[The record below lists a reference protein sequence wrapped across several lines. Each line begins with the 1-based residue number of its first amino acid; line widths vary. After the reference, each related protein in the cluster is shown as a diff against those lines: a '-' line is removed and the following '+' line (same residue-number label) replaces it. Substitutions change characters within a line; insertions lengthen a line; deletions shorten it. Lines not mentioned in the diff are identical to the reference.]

1 MRLVSALGTVLLAG
15 AVSLA
20 VTWGVH
26 AWRTPVAATSDDP
39 FDVLDLTAEQKAKIH
54 EIAMA
59 HHPNLLAR
67 QAAVDS
73 ERQKLA
79 ALLAAP
85 GVLDEPA
92 VERALLEVARLE
104 SELDRE
110 VAKNLIELP
119 GNLLGPML
127 HRIANGH
134 HLEPILERPQSRQV
148 PRLPSR
154 SHANDTHSQFHSYLY
169 LEIVRGL
176 SR

>member
-1 MRLVSALGTVLLAG
+1 MRLFSALGTVFLAG

-26 AWRTPVAATSDDP
+26 SWRTPVAATSDDP
-39 FDVLDLTAEQKAKIH
+39 FAVLDLTAEQKAKIH

-59 HHPNLLAR
+59 HHPNLVAR

-85 GVLDEPA
+85 GALDETA
-92 VERALLEVARLE
+92 VERSLLEVARLE

-110 VAKNLIELP
+110 VAKNLIELRPLLSEAQQKTLFQHIELRHPRNARPAP
-119 GNLLGPML
+119 G
-127 HRIANGH
+127 
-134 HLEPILERPQSRQV
+134 ERP
-148 PRLPSR
+148 
-154 SHANDTHSQFHSYLY
+154 
-169 LEIVRGL
+169 
-176 SR
+176 

>member
-1 MRLVSALGTVLLAG
+1 MRLFSALGTVLLAG

-20 VTWGVH
+20 VTWGLH
-26 AWRTPVAATSDDP
+26 SWRTPVAATSDDP

-79 ALLAAP
+79 ALLAAS
-85 GVLDEPA
+85 GVLDETA
-92 VERALLEVARLE
+92 VERSLLEVARLE

-110 VAKNLIELP
+110 VAKNLIELRP
-119 GNLLGPML
+119 LLSEAQQKTLFQHIELRHPKNARPVSG
-127 HRIANGH
+127 
-134 HLEPILERPQSRQV
+134 ERP
-148 PRLPSR
+148 
-154 SHANDTHSQFHSYLY
+154 
-169 LEIVRGL
+169 
-176 SR
+176 

>member
-1 MRLVSALGTVLLAG
+1 MRSFSALGTVVLAG

-26 AWRTPVAATSDDP
+26 SWRTPVAATSDDP

-85 GVLDEPA
+85 GVLDEPS
-92 VERALLEVARLE
+92 VERSLLEVARLE

-110 VAKNLIELP
+110 VAKNLIELRPLLSESQQRILFQHIELRHPQNARPVP
-119 GNLLGPML
+119 G
-127 HRIANGH
+127 
-134 HLEPILERPQSRQV
+134 ERP
-148 PRLPSR
+148 
-154 SHANDTHSQFHSYLY
+154 
-169 LEIVRGL
+169 
-176 SR
+176 

>member
-1 MRLVSALGTVLLAG
+1 MRLFSALGTVLLAG
-15 AVSLA
+15 TVSLA

-26 AWRTPVAATSDDP
+26 SWRTPVAATSDDP

-59 HHPNLLAR
+59 HHPNLVAR

-85 GVLDEPA
+85 GVLDDRA
-92 VERALLEVARLE
+92 VERSLLEVARLE

-110 VAKNLIELP
+110 VAKNLIELRP
-119 GNLLGPML
+119 LLSEAQQKTLFQHIELRHPKTARPVRG
-127 HRIANGH
+127 
-134 HLEPILERPQSRQV
+134 ERP
-148 PRLPSR
+148 
-154 SHANDTHSQFHSYLY
+154 
-169 LEIVRGL
+169 
-176 SR
+176 